1 MQSDEVLIMAW
12 VQWTLEDLKKIAD
25 AEEQNLKLKQN
36 PDSED
41 EILMQAFMEERKAMS
56 PGGGKDGSSD
66 DGSDRPVYS

>member
-1 MQSDEVLIMAW
+1 MAW

-25 AEEQNLKLKQN
+25 AEEQKRKLKQN
-36 PDSED
+36 PDSEE